1 MISINRYIEYKGLI
15 CSVPNYYLD
24 IETTGLDPAK
34 EKIITIQFVELD
46 RNTAAKKG
54 ELRILKEW
62 ESSEKEILLKFISES
77 KIADPY
83 PFTFVPVGYN
93 LGFEHKF
100 FLERCKANGFPPI
113 DILNKPFI
121 DLRPFGIVM
130 NRGEFQGSGLDKI
143 TGKPSDGRVVPQWY
157 REQKWDAIENY
168 VKIEAEEFL
177 KFCSWLYKE
186 LPLML
191 VRYKQENDSS

>member
-1 MISINRYIEYKGLI
+1 MQP
-15 CSVPNYYLD
+15 VPNFYLD
-24 IETTGLDPAK
+24 IETTGLDPRSD
-34 EKIITIQFVELD
+34 KIITIQFMELD

-62 ESSEKEILLKFISES
+62 ESSEKDILLKFISES

-93 LGFEHKF
+93 LSFEHKF
-100 FLERCKANGFPPI
+100 FLERCRANGLPPV

-121 DLRPFGIVM
+121 DMRPFGVVM

-143 TGKPSDGRVVPQWY
+143 TGKPHDASVIPGWY
-157 REQKWDAIENY
+157 REGRWKEIENY
-168 VKIEAEEFL
+168 VAREAEEFAR
-177 KFCSWLYKE
+177 FCLWLYKE
-186 LPLML
+186 LPVLL
-191 VRYKQENDSS
+191 ERFKTESGIG

>member
-1 MISINRYIEYKGLI
+1 MFTPYLRMGNF
-15 CSVPNYYLD
+15 YLD
-24 IETTGLDPAK
+24 LETTGLDPAK
-34 EKIITIQFVELD
+34 DKIITIQFMEID

-62 ESSEKEILLKFISES
+62 ESSEKDVLLQFISES

-100 FLERCKANGFPPI
+100 LLERCRTNGLPPV

-121 DLRPFGIVM
+121 DLRPFGVVM
-130 NRGEFQGSGLDKI
+130 NGGEFKGSGLDKI
-143 TGKPSDGRVVPQWY
+143 TGKPHDGSAVPAWY
-157 REQKWDAIENY
+157 TEKKYAEIENY
-168 VKIEAEEFL
+168 VRVEADEFV
-177 KFCSWLYKE
+177 KVCAWLYRE
-186 LPLML
+186 LPVML
-191 VRYKQENDSS
+191 ARFKAENNIS